1 MWDAGQGFGIWVGL
15 GVIKKCTKFLA
26 VEGFSGSAVVG
37 LHESGIRRGFRLLT
51 LGS

>member
-1 MWDAGQGFGIWVGL
+1 MGKDL
-15 GVIKKCTKFLA
+15 GSGWARGYQEVYHFFLA

-37 LHESGIRRGFRLLT
+37 LHESGIRAGFRLLT